1 MKRKRIGLLAVYLVL
16 GVQLLASGQATLH
29 QQEVEPAFQDALDL
43 FYKDQFAASREAF
56 EQLRLHELSREKSIE
71 VHYYQGLS
79 SLRGD
84 FPEGTSSLEAFV
96 LDYPEEP
103 LAHEAAWVL
112 GNHYFTGRNY
122 REAIENFGRL
132 RGIPLSQERHPELLF
147 KTGYSFFQLKNYS
160 QAQNYF
166 ERAKRYKSPFLA
178 SAYYYA
184 GFSAFQQK
192 DFETAVTNFKEAE
205 KSREFSLKVP
215 YMLTALYYQQGDLP
229 QVIAY
234 AAPIIDKAGLEK
246 REQVHL
252 LLAEAYYADNAYE
265 QAAYHYQSFVSAK
278 KGALSR
284 DQQYKAG
291 VAHYEIS
298 QFQIASN
305 FFKEVALL
313 SDALGQ
319 VSSYFL
325 GHAYIQLE
333 NLPFAAN
340 SFSAAYKMD
349 FNPEIKEEA
358 LFNYAKVNLEMG
370 KFQEAVTALDQYLN
384 DYPRGTRFAQAE
396 DLLSDALINTNNYLR
411 AIQHMER
418 MQQPSA
424 RIREAYQKVT
434 FYQAMAYF
442 RDNNPSG
449 TLQLLDKSLRY
460 PEDKSLQVL
469 AQFWKGEA
477 NAVANKPEAAIQ
489 AYERVL
495 AMNPPS
501 SDPALIKTHYGLG
514 YAYFNQGS
522 YDKAERQFKAYT
534 DKLRNNREKEQYHDA
549 LLRLGDVYYIQKKFD
564 AAATTFQRAIEESSP
579 YSDYAYFR
587 GGVVANFQN
596 RNLEAIRLL
605 DQVANRFPNSLYLED
620 ALFQKAQIHMEDLN
634 YRQGREVF
642 STLIAQKPNSPFIP
656 FALEGRAVANY
667 SLKEYDQAIADY
679 KKILD
684 DYPNASNGETALV
697 GLQESL
703 SLQGRP
709 EEFSTYLSEYRKS
722 NPSSSNLENV
732 EFEAAKSLVFNQSYE
747 QAIRSLESFLR
758 NYPNSSQVPE
768 ASYYL
773 ADAHYRQGSTDKA
786 LERYYQLENTSDINL
801 KTRVFQKIAIIEF
814 ERENYAKAIPYFE
827 FTAENARS
835 VAEEYDAYSG
845 LMTATFEIGNFS
857 EAVSWADKIVA
868 LGNITVDAVPRALL
882 IKGKSLESNG
892 NPTEAAAAY
901 RQLVENYTSEQGA
914 EALYRLAWIR
924 NQAGEYEASNEL
936 IFSYSQP
943 FASYE
948 RWYGMQFV
956 LLAKN
961 YIAMDETFQ
970 AKATLESIV
979 ENSSVPEVVNE
990 AEELLQT
997 INTTTE

>member
-252 LLAEAYYADNAYE
+252 LLSEAYYADNAYE

-522 YDKAERQFKAYT
+522 YNKAERQFKAYT

-564 AAATTFQRAIEESSP
+564 DRYFLKYPGFQVDIGSVFQLVVALQGFVGTTLPVMRVRQVIAGLGYLAGIRVISQKAFQRADCLFVRLIEYQTFGRFKFHVFQITAAGIRFAVFRQVRRKLLRSP
-579 YSDYAYFR
+579 L
-587 GGVVANFQN
+587 Q
-596 RNLEAIRLL
+596 
-605 DQVANRFPNSLYLED
+605 
-620 ALFQKAQIHMEDLN
+620 
-634 YRQGREVF
+634 
-642 STLIAQKPNSPFIP
+642 
-656 FALEGRAVANY
+656 
-667 SLKEYDQAIADY
+667 
-679 KKILD
+679 
-684 DYPNASNGETALV
+684 GETLLESHQGGFPVGSIGIVVQNLFIIRNCLV
-697 GLQESL
+697 VF
-703 SLQGRP
+703 LQGIIGYRP
-709 EEFSTYLSEYRKS
+709 ALQRKGDKRTIGFLGYQGTE
-722 NPSSSNLENV
+722 NLPSLPV
-732 EFEAAKSLVFNQSYE
+732 
-747 QAIRSLESFLR
+747 I
-758 NYPNSSQVPE
+758 
-768 ASYYL
+768 
-773 ADAHYRQGSTDKA
+773 
-786 LERYYQLENTSDINL
+786 
-801 KTRVFQKIAIIEF
+801 
-814 ERENYAKAIPYFE
+814 
-827 FTAENARS
+827 
-835 VAEEYDAYSG
+835 
-845 LMTATFEIGNFS
+845 
-857 EAVSWADKIVA
+857 
-868 LGNITVDAVPRALL
+868 
-882 IKGKSLESNG
+882 
-892 NPTEAAAAY
+892 
-901 RQLVENYTSEQGA
+901 
-914 EALYRLAWIR
+914 
-924 NQAGEYEASNEL
+924 
-936 IFSYSQP
+936 
-943 FASYE
+943 
-948 RWYGMQFV
+948 
-956 LLAKN
+956 
-961 YIAMDETFQ
+961 
-970 AKATLESIV
+970 
-979 ENSSVPEVVNE
+979 
-990 AEELLQT
+990 
-997 INTTTE
+997 